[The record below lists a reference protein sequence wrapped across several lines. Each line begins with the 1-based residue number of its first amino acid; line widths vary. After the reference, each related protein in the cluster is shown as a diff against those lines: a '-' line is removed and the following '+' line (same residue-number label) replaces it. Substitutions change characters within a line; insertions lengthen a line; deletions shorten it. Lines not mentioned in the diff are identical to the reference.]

1 MADVR
6 RNDDVGQYEIW
17 LDGSRVG
24 LTQFRVR
31 PDGVLVFPHT
41 EVDEDRR
48 GQGLAGELIGGALD
62 DVRERGKTIIAQ
74 CPAVAGFIADH
85 SEYADLQAA
94 A

>member
-6 RNDDVGQYEIW
+6 RNDDVGRYEIW
-17 LDGSRVG
+17 LDGGMVG

-41 EVDEDRR
+41 EVSEDHR
-48 GQGLAGELIGGALD
+48 GQGLAGQLIGGALD
-62 DVRERGKTIIAQ
+62 DVG
-74 CPAVAGFIADH
+74 AGRDDH
-85 SEYADLQAA
+85 RPVPCRSRLHRDHPEYADLQAA

>member
-48 GQGLAGELIGGALD
+48 GQGLAG
-62 DVRERGKTIIAQ
+62 
-74 CPAVAGFIADH
+74 
-85 SEYADLQAA
+85 
-94 A
+94 